1 MTLTSLHCLFVLQ
14 LVGCNN
20 QVLTQ
25 YSVDSESELKPV
37 DDPIIDNI
45 AGGND
50 MVISNVVSINKEQND
65 SAVSDSK

>member
-37 DDPIIDNI
+37 D
-45 AGGND
+45 GND
-50 MVISNVVSINKEQND
+50 MVINNVVSINKEQND